1 MDKHTLPELFAAM
14 VTFVAGLTPAALG
27 AAVSLAYERGLTWRD
42 RFIQFA
48 VGVVVSYF
56 AGGVTAV
63 IWAFFFKNAIDPF
76 VLQGFQFTFGM
87 IAFKATPQFITAASE
102 AIAGLPSMVRDRLVT
117 WLPKKKDDAQ

>member
-1 MDKHTLPELFAAM
+1 MDKHPLPELFAAIL
-14 VTFVAGLTPAALG
+14 TFLAGLTPAALG
-27 AAVSLAYERGLTWRD
+27 AAVSLAYEKGLTWRD

-63 IWAFFFKNAIDPF
+63 IWALFFKGPIDPF

-87 IAFKATPQFITAASE
+87 IAFKATPQFIASCSDVL
-102 AIAGLPSMVRDRLVT
+102 AGLPALVRDRLIT
-117 WLPKKKDDAQ
+117 WLPRKKDDGQ